1 MLVPKIFSLQFQLL
15 QMSMF
20 DMLSLLV
27 NLVPVTLLIVLGSV
41 LFPCTAIGAA
51 TIFCH
56 QFSNLLEVVMYIPFT
71 LVTAILAGTVYLFSF

>member
-1 MLVPKIFSLQFQLL
+1 MEPS
-15 QMSMF
+15 
-20 DMLSLLV
+20 MLSLRGGKHIQRYYIMLV

-56 QFSNLLEVVMYIPFT
+56 QFSNLLEVV
-71 LVTAILAGTVYLFSF
+71 ILNNFEY